1 MRFKGLIEKVCKKDD
16 YLWFLSRSWYWKKS
30 RAVANPLPLQ
40 SVVFLVITRETT
52 VTLKRA
58 FMEGKLAVELEI
70 GRRPLVE
77 LALHLPCQS
86 AGLHP
91 TSSRQGHCV
100 KGRKWLCGAFH
111 SDVAS
116 IEKNANWRFIPVAIT
131 ALKKKQQLVW
141 YCRPAL
147 CQCKFRWSYHLSTLT
162 YCQDYFPH
170 PARYQPGRCVWV
182 LPACMYLFFLFCYL
196 KNNDLERVTYFH
208 LPCTTEE
215 ASLYQMAATVGQQA
229 DSNW

>member
-1 MRFKGLIEKVCKKDD
+1 M
-16 YLWFLSRSWYWKKS
+16 
-30 RAVANPLPLQ
+30 PLQ

-91 TSSRQGHCV
+91 TSIRQGHCV

-116 IEKNANWRFIPVAIT
+116 IEKNTNRRFIPVAIT
-131 ALKKKQQLVW
+131 ALKK
-141 YCRPAL
+141 
-147 CQCKFRWSYHLSTLT
+147 
-162 YCQDYFPH
+162 
-170 PARYQPGRCVWV
+170 
-182 LPACMYLFFLFCYL
+182 
-196 KNNDLERVTYFH
+196 NN
-208 LPCTTEE
+208 
-215 ASLYQMAATVGQQA
+215 S
-229 DSNW
+229 